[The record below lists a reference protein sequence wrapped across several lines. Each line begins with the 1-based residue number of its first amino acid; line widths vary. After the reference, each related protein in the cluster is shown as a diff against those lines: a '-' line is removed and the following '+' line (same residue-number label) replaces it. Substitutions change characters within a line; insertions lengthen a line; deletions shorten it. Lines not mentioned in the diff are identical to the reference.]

1 MKRTIIAAAFAAVM
15 PMAVLAQD
23 TPDSGTYVFDS
34 DHAQALFSWNHMVF
48 STSYGMV
55 NGIEGQVV
63 LDAENPANSTV
74 EARFPAVSIQTVS
87 PGLDE
92 HLKSEDFFNGDGGEV
107 TFVSTVVEPGEGN
120 SARVTGDLTLNG
132 QTHPVVLDM
141 VLNHSGENPIAQKPA
156 VGFTGTTIIKRSDF
170 GLGAFV
176 PAVSDEVQITLNVEA
191 MKE

>member
-1 MKRTIIAAAFAAVM
+1 MKRTMIAAAFAAALPV
-15 PMAVLAQD
+15 AVLAQD
-23 TPDSGTYVFDS
+23 APESGTYVFDS
-34 DHAQALFSWNHMVF
+34 DHAQALFSWSHMGF

-63 LDAENPANSTV
+63 LDAENPENSTV
-74 EARFPAVSIQTVS
+74 EARFPAVSMQTVS

-107 TFVSTVVEPGEGN
+107 TFVSTGVEPGEGN
-120 SARVTGDLTLNG
+120 LARVSGDLTLNG
-132 QTHPVVLDM
+132 QTQPVVLDV
-141 VLNHSGENPIAQKPA
+141 VLNHSGENPMAQKPA
-156 VGFTGTTIIKRSDF
+156 VGFTGTTVIKRSDF

-176 PAVSDEVQITLNVEA
+176 PAVSDEVQVTLNIEA